1 MYLVL
6 QLLIAIIGTVSAFS
20 PIGGVVGSNSY
31 KTSALLSK
39 NTREYDKSIEHRQ
52 TDNDAKSRRIFLS
65 TLQYPLLSSLY
76 LPIANAASVP
86 GKSEYAIFS
95 LPLCDY
101 LCKPYV
107 LTFVAITPLSSVQQA
122 VGSAE
127 SKCREE
133 GNCLEIGEL
142 DGGK

>member
-1 MYLVL
+1 MLLLVL
-6 QLLIAIIGTVSAFS
+6 LALSTIVGTTSAFS
-20 PIGGVVGSNSY
+20 PSGDDV
-31 KTSALLSK
+31 
-39 NTREYDKSIEHRQ
+39 
-52 TDNDAKSRRIFLS
+52 KSRRIFLS

-86 GKSEYAIFS
+86 
-95 LPLCDY
+95 
-101 LCKPYV
+101 
-107 LTFVAITPLSSVQQA
+107 VQQA

-133 GNCLEIGEL
+133 GNCLEKGEL